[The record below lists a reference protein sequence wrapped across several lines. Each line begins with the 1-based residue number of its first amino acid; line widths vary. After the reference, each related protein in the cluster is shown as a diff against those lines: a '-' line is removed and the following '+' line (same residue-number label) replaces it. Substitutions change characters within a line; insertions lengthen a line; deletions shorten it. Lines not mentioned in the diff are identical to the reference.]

1 MNLADSEVSL
11 FAVNVVIVDKSVSLI
26 VSNVLQVNVYDLCV
40 HTTNYFD
47 TASCLC
53 VPL

>member
-1 MNLADSEVSL
+1 MNLSNCEVSL
-11 FAVNVVIVDKSVSLI
+11 FAVNDVIVDKSVSLT
-26 VSNVLQVNVYDLCV
+26 VSNVLQVNVYDPCV

-47 TASCLC
+47 TASRLC